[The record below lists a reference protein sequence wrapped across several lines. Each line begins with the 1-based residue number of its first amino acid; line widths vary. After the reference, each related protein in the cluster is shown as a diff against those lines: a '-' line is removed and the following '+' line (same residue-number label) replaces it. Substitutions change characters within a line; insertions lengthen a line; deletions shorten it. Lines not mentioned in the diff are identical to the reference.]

1 MRRILPAPVLFVSLF
16 VLWLVLNPPASAG
29 SVIVGALV
37 ALAIPLLVAPLRPQ
51 QVRLRRPW
59 ALVRLV
65 LRVGADVLRSNLD
78 VARGVLC
85 PTARVPQGSFV
96 RIPLELRD
104 PSGLAALAIITT
116 VVPGTVWTK
125 LAMDRS
131 AVLLHVFDVA
141 DEAAF
146 VADYKA
152 RYERPLQEIFE

>member
-51 QVRLRRPW
+51 RVRLRRPW
-59 ALVRLV
+59 TLVRLV

-78 VARGVLC
+78 VARGVLR
-85 PTARVPQGSFV
+85 PTARVPHGSFV

-146 VADYKA
+146 AADYKA